1 MKIDR
6 IKSRVE
12 GKQLSTP
19 NSITCGTGNPGS
31 LKCIFYDLE
40 NGEVATVFT
49 PQRIHEGHTGIMHG
63 GLSAAVLDET
73 MGKATIHR
81 TAKSEEEWLPKY
93 VTAEMTTKYL
103 KPILIGNKMFVYGR
117 VDKIE
122 GRCCFTSAE
131 ITDEEG
137 EVMATATG
145 VYVKVDH
152 LRDVLPAEDYLKQIA
167 FLTESD
173 PVEL

>member
-63 GLSAAVLDET
+63 GLSAAVLLSL
-73 MGKATIHR
+73 IHISR
-81 TAKSEEEWLPKY
+81 RLPG
-93 VTAEMTTKYL
+93 A
-103 KPILIGNKMFVYGR
+103 R
-117 VDKIE
+117 
-122 GRCCFTSAE
+122 
-131 ITDEEG
+131 
-137 EVMATATG
+137 
-145 VYVKVDH
+145 
-152 LRDVLPAEDYLKQIA
+152 
-167 FLTESD
+167 
-173 PVEL
+173 